1 LLERL
6 PSGRDARSGGR
17 TWLEVVAVLAIANV
31 EVVPNDREPHR
42 VGAIEQFAVLHG
54 LEAEIRRDARRAPS
68 VPAQAMTVFGLHHAV

>member
-54 LEAEIRRDARRAPS
+54 LKAEIRRDVRRAPS
-68 VPAQAMTVFGLHHAV
+68 VPAQAMTVFGLHHAA